1 MGPKSWAGK
10 ERRRERQK
18 RDGYGKTETKVSLST
33 FAAHNEVV
41 LFFSK
46 MLRTKVWGG
55 RGSLEWNLLNT
66 GLTWECCA

>member
-33 FAAHNEVV
+33 FGAHY
-41 LFFSK
+41 
-46 MLRTKVWGG
+46 LRGVID
-55 RGSLEWNLLNT
+55 
-66 GLTWECCA
+66 